1 MGSLEEQIGGFGVQV
16 SKLKHLRPRKCS
28 MTCPSVDSILLI
40 SLLPSSQWVCW
51 RYPMTPGKQRRTVR
65 VWRTCFGWL
74 STAKKTGIL
83 NGPETAWLLCKYN
96 LLVCGHWCFDSPA
109 VQQTISIR
117 VKSGKV
123 SVWLVEMRAKTIS
136 AFTVWLV
143 ISWCYACTCDAGHM
157 WHHVASI
164 IHHNTKVRSCY
175 IIMCFRFCRIFT
187 SCYMNLSTS

>member
-1 MGSLEEQIGGFGVQV
+1 MPFGRFHIAHLTFAILAV
-16 SKLKHLRPRKCS
+16 SVLAIPYDSWKTAPYGTCLKNLFWMAVHR
-28 MTCPSVDSILLI
+28 
-40 SLLPSSQWVCW
+40 Q
-51 RYPMTPGKQRRTVR
+51 
-65 VWRTCFGWL
+65 
-74 STAKKTGIL
+74 KTGIL

-109 VQQTISIR
+109 VQQTISIQ

-123 SVWLVEMRAKTIS
+123 SVWLVEMRAKTI

-175 IIMCFRFCRIFT
+175 IIM
-187 SCYMNLSTS
+187 LQ